1 MAVFQS
7 AWPPYSYVASEYAN
21 VGVPLHHLM
30 PCFYNMVVEKPGPKA
45 IRSFLLER
53 SVFDLVDY
61 HKFLSL
67 TDPKLLGWYLC
78 LSAEDRT
85 IIQDE
90 GGFQQFLLRHP
101 ALELTRHHVYVKCH
115 VSSVRPAQPAVM
127 SNRPTHV
134 SQSTLSGA
142 TKCGSDLER
151 LPNTVRE
158 TLNLLGC
165 SNSGDVS
172 QKHPAAFNSFP
183 TLEPHQQ
190 NVCSMG
196 ASSHLNEQRPSW
208 QTSSKD
214 SAALTSFSLDVD
226 LERHRQG
233 GQPELRSQGQSPI
246 STYAEV
252 SLLQSEWPTIEKG
265 LSPEYYSF
273 DSVQMDGTEYSDRS
287 VLQPVKLE
295 ATGSPL
301 DPVEENSPE
310 EGLHDHMACG
320 NEYTEGEDE
329 ASLSFGDQSDNFH
342 SIMESDKSILA
353 CLISDDIK
361 AQNSGVHSGPVHTD
375 GAANSETSKSD
386 QSVAAEHCCSLMPR
400 VATRDIT
407 VGTEL
412 PPCTSAVTQTE
423 RPETADKHVITEV
436 HMVDLDY
443 LAEEF
448 IKLKKVRE
456 KLRGQKEEMKSC
468 GGKLRKDCD
477 CVQRAQ
483 RAELRLLALQHSM
496 CRQYCWRLYYTSSE
510 GVTPKN
516 PSANIASVLQQ
527 LESEYNLMRDEILA
541 GVPLEQLR
549 PLSVDSEKVT
559 THATFIPAK
568 TISEVLGNVPSRSSQ
583 EPQKHKTSGEENG
596 CPADQSTNGSQLSQ
610 RKMENSK
617 ARRAVA
623 VVPQDGD
630 ATHNAH
636 KPEEKKTTEERQE
649 LNTCEAWYDAEENLQ
664 HAGPAAAAKTGQE
677 PTVKDETNESASE
690 EVKSSVLC
698 VSNLP
703 GNVTESDV
711 MLCFEKYHASEVS
724 ISALKND
731 VRVAIVM
738 VSGPQSA
745 EAAVRELRGCCMQGH
760 ALHVEH
766 INRASGG
773 SQRPASAS
781 IRGLESSG
789 DSTGPQ
795 SSKTERKL
803 ISQPLLSSSMKN
815 RKVVCISPTAQ
826 GTCVP
831 QHYGTMGSF
840 DTLMAELSQRH
851 PDVGRQRIVDALM
864 ELKAKHRGVLS
875 GLPLRTIRE
884 MTSELLTRPA
894 ARDTTL

>member
-7 AWPPYSYVASEYAN
+7 AWPGWPPYSYVAFAN
-21 VGVPLHHLM
+21 VWVPSHQVM
-30 PCFYNMVVEKPGPKA
+30 PYFYNMAAGNPGPNA
-45 IRSFLLER
+45 TRSFLLER
-53 SVFDLVDY
+53 SVFDLVDC

-67 TDPKLLGWYLC
+67 TDPKLLGWYIRLP
-78 LSAEDRT
+78 AEDRA

-115 VSSVRPAQPAVM
+115 VPSVNSPAVM

-151 LPNTVRE
+151 LPNTARE
-158 TLNLLGC
+158 TLNLPGC

-172 QKHPAAFNSFP
+172 QKHPAAFNSVP

-190 NVCSMG
+190 N
-196 ASSHLNEQRPSW
+196 APSHLNEQRPSW
-208 QTSSKD
+208 QTSRKD
-214 SAALTSFSLDVD
+214 AAALTSFSPDVG

-233 GQPELRSQGQSPI
+233 GQPELRSHDQSPI
-246 STYAEV
+246 STHAEV
-252 SLLQSEWPTIEKG
+252 RPLQSEWPTIEDG

-273 DSVQMDGTEYSDRS
+273 NSVPMDGTECSDGS
-287 VLQPVKLE
+287 VLQPVELE
-295 ATGSPL
+295 AARSPP

-310 EGLHDHMACG
+310 EGLHHHMACG
-320 NEYTEGEDE
+320 DEYTEGEDE
-329 ASLSFGDQSDNFH
+329 ASLSFGDQSDGFH
-342 SIMESDKSILA
+342 SIMENDKS
-353 CLISDDIK
+353 DDVK
-361 AQNSGVHSGPVHTD
+361 ARNSGVHSGPVHAD
-375 GAANSETSKSD
+375 GEALAANSETSKSD
-386 QSVAAEHCCSLMPR
+386 QSVAKMNAAEHRSSLMPR
-400 VATRDIT
+400 VATADIAG
-407 VGTEL
+407 GTEL

-423 RPETADKHVITEV
+423 RPETADKHVNTEL

-443 LAEEF
+443 IAEEF
-448 IKLKKVRE
+448 IKLKKVRD
-456 KLRGQKEEMKSC
+456 KLRGQNEEMKSC

-483 RAELRLLALQHSM
+483 RAELSLLALQHSM

-510 GVTPKN
+510 GVTPKD

-527 LESEYNLMRDEILA
+527 LESEYNQMRDEIVA

-549 PLSVDSEKVT
+549 PLSVDSETVT
-559 THATFIPAK
+559 TRVTFIPAK
-568 TISEVLGNVPSRSSQ
+568 TISEVLGDVPSRSSQ
-583 EPQKHKTSGEENG
+583 EPQKHETSGEENG
-596 CPADQSTNGSQLSQ
+596 CPADQSTNGSQLGQ
-610 RKMENSK
+610 RKMENSE
-617 ARRAVA
+617 ARGAVA

-630 ATHNAH
+630 ATHKAR
-636 KPEEKKTTEERQE
+636 KPEEKKTTAERQE
-649 LNTCEAWYDAEENLQ
+649 LNPCEAWYDAEENLQ
-664 HAGPAAAAKTGQE
+664 HAGPAAKTGRE
-677 PTVKDETNESASE
+677 PTGKDETKESASE
-690 EVKSSVLC
+690 EGKSSVLC

-703 GNVTESDV
+703 GNVSESDV
-711 MLCFEKYHASEVS
+711 MLWFEKYHASEVS

-738 VSGPQSA
+738 VSGPRSA

-766 INRASGG
+766 INGASGG

-781 IRGLESSG
+781 IRGPEPSE
-789 DSTGPQ
+789 DYTGPQ
-795 SSKTERKL
+795 TSKTERKL
-803 ISQPLLSSSMKN
+803 ISRPLLGSSMKH
-815 RKVVCISPTAQ
+815 RKVVCISPTAK

-864 ELKAKHRGVLS
+864 EMQVKHRGVLC

-894 ARDTTL
+894 ARDATL